1 MNQANKHG
9 VSRRQLTEIYVKHFE
24 GGALRTVAN
33 IAEKQYTFYGK
44 LKKEFLQKF
53 ISNILFRT
61 DTETAFAGI
70 SQGFY

>member
-9 VSRRQLTEIYVKHFE
+9 VSRRQLTEIHFE

-44 LKKEFLQKF
+44 LKKEFLHKF

-61 DTETAFAGI
+61 DTETACAGI